1 MKKLF
6 TIFSLTLLLT
16 LVQSNSV
23 IALTELPTAK
33 CNKKCQEEKK
43 ANKSTCALFLTTNS
57 KFVKAVEDRSANRI
71 TREFYKNE
79 ILNIST
85 LINTKTSSK
94 TRDDLEVYMK
104 EYAYWLTFLAMNVLP
119 ENITNQRNASV
130 ELSTRW
136 TRIRD
141 ICK

>member
-1 MKKLF
+1 M
-6 TIFSLTLLLT
+6 
-16 LVQSNSV
+16 Q
-23 IALTELPTAK
+23 LPDAK

-57 KFVKAVEDRSANRI
+57 EYVKAVQDRYANRI

-79 ILNIST
+79 MLKIST
-85 LINTKTSSK
+85 LISTKTSSK

-104 EYAYWLTFLAMNVLP
+104 EYAYWLTFFAMNVVP
-119 ENITNQRNASV
+119 ENISNQRNASV
-130 ELSTRW
+130 ELDTRW
-136 TRIRD
+136 KRIRD